1 MWLKQEIGRWSSRE
15 NVPKYVKYK
24 KKPDGSHLVNYK
36 QQKDYEYY
44 KCDYCGEEIIIK
56 DKADE
61 QDGGIAIL
69 PNTITNRGNIKIAL
83 HNRCLKPLLEAIEK
97 RKDNGK

>member
-1 MWLKQEIGRWSSRE
+1 MWIKQEIGRWCSRE
-15 NVPKYVKYK
+15 IIPKYVKYK

-56 DKADE
+56 NKSEE

-83 HNRCLKPLLEAIEK
+83 HNRCLNALLREIDKE
-97 RKDNGK
+97 G